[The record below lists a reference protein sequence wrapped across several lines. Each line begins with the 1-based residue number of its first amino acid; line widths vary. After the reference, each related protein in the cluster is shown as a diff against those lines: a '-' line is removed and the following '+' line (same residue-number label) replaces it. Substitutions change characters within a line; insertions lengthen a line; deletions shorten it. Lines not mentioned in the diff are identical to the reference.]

1 MGGREG
7 GWEDSGGGVGGE
19 NSVEV
24 CAGVWG
30 GGADCELIER
40 SYFHAGCYWDQQ
52 DSYNHPLK
60 CSHSQLHSSRAPKQ
74 CHCDQGQH

>member
-24 CAGVWG
+24 CVGVWG
-30 GGADCELIER
+30 GGRGRL
-40 SYFHAGCYWDQQ
+40 
-52 DSYNHPLK
+52 
-60 CSHSQLHSSRAPKQ
+60 
-74 CHCDQGQH
+74 